1 MSKVK
6 DKAIVSA
13 AQASTAYSQIDSFSH
28 LYDRGGNLTIKWQT
42 LLHR

>member
-6 DKAIVSA
+6 DQAIVSA

-28 LYDRGGNLTIKWQT
+28 LYDRGGTLTAT
-42 LLHR
+42 ARST